1 VSCNI
6 IYTIQVWYSDI
17 PCQSF
22 PLQVWWFS
30 GLVQFEPQ
38 FSVSKQSTELEPNHP
53 QTIPKPNQWFGS
65 IWYGSGPVHS
75 LNRFTSEP
83 WHPYQCTPMG
93 MPDNTPGQEQS
104 LPLEDCVAFQA
115 LYSHPCQLSQQLQ
128 GRDQGVLLLEIQDT
142 MSLFRFWP
150 DAKAL
155 GYQFNW

>member
-1 VSCNI
+1 MNAHLMNFTTGTKNI
-6 IYTIQVWYSDI
+6 HCGGSSHRRGNPIIQ
-17 PCQSF
+17 
-22 PLQVWWFS
+22 
-30 GLVQFEPQ
+30 
-38 FSVSKQSTELEPNHP
+38 
-53 QTIPKPNQWFGS
+53 
-65 IWYGSGPVHS
+65 S
-75 LNRFTSEP
+75 LP
-83 WHPYQCTPMG
+83 MTPMG

-104 LPLEDCVAFQA
+104 SPPEDCVAFQA